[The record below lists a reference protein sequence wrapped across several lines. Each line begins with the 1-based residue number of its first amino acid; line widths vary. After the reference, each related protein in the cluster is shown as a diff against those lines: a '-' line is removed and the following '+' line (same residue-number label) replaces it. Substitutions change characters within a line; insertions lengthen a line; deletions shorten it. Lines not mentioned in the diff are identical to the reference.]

1 MAAQTTRRMSTTT
14 EAVSTGLTEE
24 DIPGAKQDVSVP
36 ALQKLK
42 CHELKF
48 WLQRRGDSCKGV
60 KTKAQLIQRI
70 QQTVSNG
77 KHSTVID
84 PTPDK
89 HWESLKAQRVPSG
102 PICTIHSADPIP
114 KKGSYHQWGSSTDWG
129 KRLESLPDL
138 TRREI
143 DLHIDTVNMRI
154 RPQKDSTRVSKPAI
168 RGAHLLAERYLNS
181 ETISTRSGPICCFA
195 QLQRIINVN
204 LL

>member
-1 MAAQTTRRMSTTT
+1 MICLQLAACISLRKYWGKYQMTS
-14 EAVSTGLTEE
+14 AILFAWIKVCIWYVFS
-24 DIPGAKQDVSVP
+24 S
-36 ALQKLK
+36 
-42 CHELKF
+42 F
-48 WLQRRGDSCKGV
+48 
-60 KTKAQLIQRI
+60 LICYFRI

-84 PTPDK
+84 PTPHK
-89 HWESLKAQRVPSG
+89 HWESLTAQRVPTG